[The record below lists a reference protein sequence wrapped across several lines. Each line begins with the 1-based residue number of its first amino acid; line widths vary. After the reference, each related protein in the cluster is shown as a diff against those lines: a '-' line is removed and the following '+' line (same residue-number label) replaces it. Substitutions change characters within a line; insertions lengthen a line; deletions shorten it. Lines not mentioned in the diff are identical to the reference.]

1 MKTGAIKVSV
11 FYPNGK
17 DKTFD
22 MDYYIHKHI
31 PMTLGLL
38 GEDVKLGAIEK
49 GISGNKSDTPA
60 IYKMMTHLYFDTME
74 AFERTFRPNEEEIM
88 KDIPNYTNIEPVI
101 QVSEVVV

>member
-1 MKTGAIKVSV
+1 MKTGSIKVSV
-11 FYPNGK
+11 LYPNGK

-38 GEDVKLGAIEK
+38 REDVKLGAIEK
-49 GISGNKSDTPA
+49 GVSGSKPKTSAP
-60 IYKMMTHLYFDTME
+60 YLMMTHLYFDTME
-74 AFERTFRPNEEEIM
+74 AFERSFRPNEEEIM
-88 KDIPNYTNIEPVI
+88 KDMANYTNIEPVI